1 MEGGGDTGEGT
12 RRVKQ
17 RVEKLRRNGDGE
29 RIFLSGGGLVAV
41 VVVVVV
47 VVRNERPRERDGNGE
62 KEKSP

>member
-41 VVVVVV
+41 VVVVV
-47 VVRNERPRERDGNGE
+47 RNERPRERDGNGE